1 MQIAQ
6 WKSTAQASMWLQ
18 GVLYIVCIVLRSTPS
33 SHALLFEPNHVD
45 TFFPLLFWLSLST
58 LMFRARSHFLDARQ
72 IIKEHILLCFHKEV
86 KEEGKNDPDLRH
98 LCCAHQIL

>member
-18 GVLYIVCIVLRSTPS
+18 GVLYIVCIVLLSTPS

-72 IIKEHILLCFHKEV
+72 IIKEHILLCFHKE
-86 KEEGKNDPDLRH
+86 EGKNDPDLRH
-98 LCCAHQIL
+98 LRCGRQIL